1 MFDIFKETF
10 VTIQEFFETVGLFWG
25 WLIVTSGVAI
35 VFALGILF
43 ERIIEKRRNHK
54 KVTYILGRW
63 H

>member
-25 WLIVTSGVAI
+25 WLIVTSCVAI
-35 VFALGILF
+35 IFALGILF
-43 ERIIEKRRNHK
+43 ERLIEKRRNRK